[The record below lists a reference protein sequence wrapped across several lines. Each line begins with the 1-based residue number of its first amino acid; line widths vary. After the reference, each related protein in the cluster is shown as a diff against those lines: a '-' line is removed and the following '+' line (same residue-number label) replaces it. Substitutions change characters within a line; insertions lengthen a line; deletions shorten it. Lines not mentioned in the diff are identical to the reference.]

1 MGSVSPNPSE
11 RARKAYCAVLQRLQE
26 PGTQVALASDIG
38 VSESTIS
45 RFKNEQLE
53 TFCSVIAH
61 LGLKV
66 VPVEMQCFP
75 ADRIQA
81 LLTLSK
87 AHLET
92 ISQAEQLRW
101 E

>member
-1 MGSVSPNPSE
+1 ML
-11 RARKAYCAVLQRLQE
+11 ARLQE

-66 VPVEMQCFP
+66 VPAEMRCFST
-75 ADRIQA
+75 DEIQA
-81 LLTLSK
+81 LLVFSK
-87 AHLET
+87 AHLQT
-92 ISQAEQLRW
+92 ISRADQLRW

>member
-1 MGSVSPNPSE
+1 M
-11 RARKAYCAVLQRLQE
+11 LQRLQE
-26 PGTQVALASDIG
+26 PGTQVALASGMG

-45 RFKNEQLE
+45 RFKNDQLE
-53 TFCSVIAH
+53 TFCQMVAH

-66 VPVEMQCFP
+66 VPAEMQCFP

-87 AHLET
+87 AHLEQ
-92 ISQAEQLRW
+92 ISQADQLRW